1 MKSFLFTLLLITSGM
16 AIADSMDEVVLSNA
30 KNDCQ
35 IHYLTTKQKKL
46 WTIDVDPASC
56 KDGWVN
62 GFATVSVKDPLN
74 RLVETLHGYFYNGY
88 WFLEY
93 PGNVTAFERTNP
105 ESDTQS
111 FIFQAAQEPDLEL
124 TYYAVARATRPKDGV
139 YSGFR
144 LCSERPVFL
153 VAHDPIGDFQQSLFQ
168 STTLKNAKK
177 LLPKL
182 CPKSKQIEL
191 LGVSAQ
197 NPTDTNWVFQA
208 IINFENDENTLKY
221 NTRNTSTPIPMPTEL
236 RREDGEK
243 LLTIQPQQE
252 GTPKAFYGEA
262 TPPTEEMETIFI
274 PESEPAKSAFDLAL
288 LARVKSADVRGRAM
302 IHIDNVRMDETID
315 VDLPIPLSAKG
326 DAKLTPGWYMATGL
340 FRNEN
345 GKDFIQILS
354 AKPCLK
360 EWCPDEK

>member
-1 MKSFLFTLLLITSGM
+1 MKSFIFTLLMMISGV
-16 AIADSMDEVVLSNA
+16 AEAESLDEIVLSNA
-30 KNDCQ
+30 QNTCK
-35 IHYLTTKQKKL
+35 IYYLTTKQKKL
-46 WTIDVDPASC
+46 WTIDVDSALC
-56 KDGWVN
+56 KDGWVD

-74 RLVETLHGYFYNGY
+74 RLVETLHGYFFNGH

-93 PGNVTAFERTNP
+93 PGNITTFQRTNP
-105 ESDTQS
+105 QTNTQS

-124 TYYAVARATRPKDGV
+124 TYYAVARTTRPKDSV

-182 CPKSKQIEL
+182 CPKSKQFEL
-191 LGVSAQ
+191 LGVSPQ
-197 NPTDTNWVFQA
+197 NPTDTNWTFQA
-208 IINFENDENTLKY
+208 IVDLENDENTLKY
-221 NTRNTSTPIPMPTEL
+221 NTQHAGRNIPMPTEL
-236 RREDGEK
+236 RHEDGEK
-243 LLTIQPQQE
+243 LLTIQPQSE
-252 GTPKAFYGEA
+252 GTTKTLYGEQ
-262 TPPTEEMETIFI
+262 PLPTEEIETIFI

-288 LARVKSADVRGRAM
+288 LARVKATDVRGRAM
-302 IHIDNVRMDETID
+302 IHIDNVSLDETIS
-315 VDLPIPLSAKG
+315 VDLPVPLTAKG

-340 FRNEN
+340 FRNED

-360 EWCPDEK
+360 DWCPDEK